1 MSPFRSRYVT
11 VQVAVVGELPAVVE
25 TEDERD
31 IVLALATKVPP
42 GLHRMLDRPVR
53 VECVTPRGIQRVT
66 GTAAWDA
73 AAPDLLSVRRDSDD
87 IIQRRDTV
95 RVQAVVPGQARR
107 ARGRARPP
115 RRPRRSTSR
124 SPACSL
130 KDPLGLDLGAAV
142 RVELALDDDG
152 GPLAVTGRIVREGQ
166 QDEKGVHIDEISRAD
181 QNRLTRYI
189 TERQRAE
196 LRIARGG

>member
-1 MSPFRSRYVT
+1 MTPFRSRYVT

-42 GLHRMLDRPVR
+42 GLDRMLDRPVR

-66 GTAAWDA
+66 GTATWNA
-73 AAPDLLSVRRDSDD
+73 ASPDLLSIRRDSDD
-87 IIQRRDTV
+87 LIQRRDTV
-95 RVQAVVPGQARR
+95 RVQAVVPAKLTVVEGDKATAETTTLNVSATGLLLR
-107 ARGRARPP
+107 
-115 RRPRRSTSR
+115 
-124 SPACSL
+124 
-130 KDPLGLDLGAAV
+130 DPLGLALGVAI
-142 RVELALDDDG
+142 RVELALDD
-152 GPLAVTGRIVREGQ
+152 GPMVLTGKIVREGA
-166 QDEKGVHIDEISRAD
+166 QDEKGVHIDEISRPD